1 MKITSYAVAR
11 PAYGDRNS
19 SSTTNSYLATVGP
32 HAFTIRWTQ
41 TIAAGKKCLV
51 ETGQSRIRRTT
62 AATVLGDVVTEMIAT
77 SGSTDIY
84 VLNGFLYNLAIG
96 AMDRVYIPT
105 VFTLFAG
112 EVFRA
117 TTVDL
122 STGGINEIILSSKGT
137 NYDA

>member
-1 MKITSYAVAR
+1 MRVSSYAVAR

-32 HAFTIRWTQ
+32 HGFTVRWTQ

-51 ETGQSRIRRTT
+51 ETGQSRIRRTS
-62 AATVLGDVVTEMIAT
+62 AATVLGDVVTEMIVN
-77 SGSTDIY
+77 SGSTQIY
-84 VLNGFLYNLAIG
+84 VLNGFLYNLAVG
-96 AMDRVYIPT
+96 AMDRVYLST

-112 EVFRA
+112 EQFTA

-122 STGGINEIILSSKGT
+122 STGGVNEIILSSKGT

>member
-1 MKITSYAVAR
+1 MRVSSYAVAR

-32 HAFTIRWTQ
+32 HGFTVRWTQ

-51 ETGQSRIRRTT
+51 ETGQSRIRRTS
-62 AATVLGDVVTEMIAT
+62 AATVLGDVVTEMIVN
-77 SGSTDIY
+77 SGSTQIY
-84 VLNGFLYNLAIG
+84 VLNGFLYNLAVG
-96 AMDRVYIPT
+96 AMDRVYLST

-112 EVFRA
+112 EQFTA